1 MRTRE
6 QYIHVAPTR
15 SGASSFWNPRPVLP
29 LQAELRLGF
38 QQKTRGMESLEPEGE
53 APTSFFLILHR
64 LYSRILTSLQVAVDH
79 LAEPE
84 TALQDLTT
92 LHNQAH

>member
-1 MRTRE
+1 
-6 QYIHVAPTR
+6 
-15 SGASSFWNPRPVLP
+15 
-29 LQAELRLGF
+29 
-38 QQKTRGMESLEPEGE
+38 MEKLEPEGE

-64 LYSRILTSLQVAVDH
+64 LSSRILTSLQVAVDH

>member
-1 MRTRE
+1 MHSRGHSALSYLGSWSAFE
-6 QYIHVAPTR
+6 
-15 SGASSFWNPRPVLP
+15 LP
-29 LQAELRLGF
+29 LKTLGRQPNPHRRMGKAEL
-38 QQKTRGMESLEPEGE
+38 EGE
-53 APTSFFLILHR
+53 APTSFFLILHK

>member
-1 MRTRE
+1 MCMCMCMLL
-6 QYIHVAPTR
+6 APNS
-15 SGASSFWNPRPVLP
+15 SGVSSLCRRPVLP

-38 QQKTRGMESLEPEGE
+38 QQKTRGMEILEPEGE

>member
-1 MRTRE
+1 
-6 QYIHVAPTR
+6 
-15 SGASSFWNPRPVLP
+15 
-29 LQAELRLGF
+29 
-38 QQKTRGMESLEPEGE
+38 MEDQFDDE
-53 APTSFFLILHR
+53 APTSFFLILHK
-64 LYSRILTSLQVAVDH
+64 LYSNILTSLQVAVDH

>member
-1 MRTRE
+1 MDND
-6 QYIHVAPTR
+6 
-15 SGASSFWNPRPVLP
+15 S
-29 LQAELRLGF
+29 
-38 QQKTRGMESLEPEGE
+38 ESEDE
-53 APTSFFLILHR
+53 AQTSFFLILHR

>member
-1 MRTRE
+1 MNVSTRARCPLAC
-6 QYIHVAPTR
+6 QVLSAGSAPPPFFKR
-15 SGASSFWNPRPVLP
+15 VCGWASNR
-29 LQAELRLGF
+29 
-38 QQKTRGMESLEPEGE
+38 KRGMDNSSESEDE
-53 APTSFFLILHR
+53 AQTSFFLILHR